1 MQIESNEKEQ
11 DLFFEFLSDSNKNH
25 VFKYENEAE
34 SNAKNSK
41 IFQKIL
47 IFKI

>member
-1 MQIESNEKEQ
+1 MQIESDEKEH
-11 DLFFEFLSDSNKNH
+11 DLFIEFLGDSNKNR

-47 IFKI
+47 ICKI